1 MWRLSGSE
9 KIHMNDTIKG
19 NIINALAESLD
30 IPDSAY
36 EAAVNR
42 YHDLGEWLMDE
53 SKAKTAQYS
62 PDVFP
67 QGSFRLGT
75 ATRPWKREDY
85 DLDLACILKAG
96 VTKTNC
102 SQEVLKQLLGT
113 DLGAYREER
122 HISEPLEEKH
132 RCWRLYYQDNIKFH
146 MDSTPS
152 IPQSADTRRVLQER
166 MIMAGSTEAL
176 AQDVAKLAIAITD
189 DRHPHYREISGDW
202 LISNPEGYAKWFEAR
217 MRQAQQFL
225 ESRAIMAKVVKLD
238 DLPTYKWKTPLQRC
252 VQILKRHRDVMFER
266 SPDRKP
272 ISIIITTLAA
282 RAYQGEADLEEA
294 MENILSG
301 MHVFVNPSY
310 PRIPNPVNSQED
322 FADRWGTA
330 EGRRLGL
337 EENFWRW
344 LEQARSDFDIIT
356 SSRDQDAIAN
366 QAMLKY
372 GTRLEEKTLSKII
385 GAAPVVI
392 AAPKSHHITDAAKP
406 WRR

>member
-1 MWRLSGSE
+1 MSNE
-9 KIHMNDTIKG
+9 IKM

-30 IPDSAY
+30 VPDSAY

-42 YHDLGEWLMDE
+42 YHDLGGWLMDA

-75 ATRPWKREDY
+75 VTRPWKREDY
-85 DLDLACILKAG
+85 DLDLACTLKAG

-113 DLGAYREER
+113 DLNAYREER
-122 HISEPLEEKH
+122 HISESLEEKH
-132 RCWRLYYQDNIKFH
+132 RCWRLYYQDHLQFH

-166 MIMAGSTEAL
+166 MIKAGSTEAL
-176 AQDVAKLAIAITD
+176 ALDVANLAIAITD
-189 DRHPHYREISGDW
+189 DRHPKYREISGDW
-202 LISNPEGYAKWFEAR
+202 LISNPKGYAKWFESR
-217 MRQAQQFL
+217 MRQAKQFL
-225 ESRAIMAKVVKLD
+225 ESRAIMEKVAKVD

-272 ISIIITTLAA
+272 ISVIITTLAA
-282 RAYQGEADLEEA
+282 RAYQGESDIQTA
-294 MENILSG
+294 METILNRMDS
-301 MHVFVNPSY
+301 FVNPTY
-310 PRIPNPVNSQED
+310 PRIPNPVNPHED
-322 FADRWGTA
+322 FADRWGTE
-330 EGRRLGL
+330 EGRKLGL
-337 EENFWRW
+337 EQNFGRW
-344 LEQARSDFDIIT
+344 LEQARSDFDIIV
-356 SSRDQDAIAN
+356 SSQDRDSIAD

-372 GTRLEEKTLSKII
+372 GARLEDKTLAKIV
-385 GAAPVVI
+385 GAAPAVI
-392 AAPKSHHITDAAKP
+392 TAPKSHHITDAAKP